1 MAETKKTVNPLLI
14 AAIGF
19 IAYVICGFVITVLG
33 GQWST
38 SATISLAS
46 FNRISTVL
54 LVIMLGTII
63 ILSSLGKPTKT
74 IRFVAAG
81 MEALVILVFF
91 LFAWPIARMLNIDVE
106 IIDYLVQCMRVSVI
120 YMLIGSV
127 AAIPI
132 GMWMKDKDLKVQL
145 IVFAAACAVT
155 IGVSYVLMFGLLGF
169 PELGI
174 TWNALGFMQPFGIFP
189 FVAALSNAPIK
200 MSVNK
205 TAGEKTSTY
214 SYLEQYKQKMKNGGN
229 KNV

>member
-74 IRFVAAG
+74 IHIVAIG
-81 MEALVILVFF
+81 MEALVILAFF
-91 LFAWPIARMLNIDVE
+91 LFALPIARMLNIDVE
-106 IIDYLVQCMRVSVI
+106 IIAYLVQCMRVSVI

-132 GMWMKDKDLKVQL
+132 SMWIKDRDLKVQL
-145 IVFAAACAVT
+145 IVLASACVAT
-155 IGVSYVLMFGLLGF
+155 IGVSYVLMFGELGF
-169 PELGI
+169 PRLEIAGI
-174 TWNALGFMQPFGIFP
+174 ALGFVQPFGIFP
-189 FVAALSNAPIK
+189 FIAALSNAPIK
-200 MSVNK
+200 MSVKK
-205 TAGEKTSTY
+205 TTDEKASTY

>member
-19 IAYVICGFVITVLG
+19 IAYVICGFAITVLG
-33 GQWST
+33 GLWSE
-38 SATISLAS
+38 SAIISLAS

-81 MEALVILVFF
+81 MEVLVILVFF
-91 LFAWPIARMLNIDVE
+91 LFAIPIARVLNVNAE
-106 IIDYLVQCMRVSVI
+106 IISYTVQCMRVSVI

-169 PELGI
+169 PKLGI

-205 TAGEKTSTY
+205 TADEKTSTY

-229 KNV
+229 KDV